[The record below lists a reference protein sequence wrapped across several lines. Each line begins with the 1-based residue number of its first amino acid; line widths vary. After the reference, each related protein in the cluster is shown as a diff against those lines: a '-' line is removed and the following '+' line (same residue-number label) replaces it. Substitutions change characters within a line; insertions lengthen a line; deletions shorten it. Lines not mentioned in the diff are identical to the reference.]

1 MAASRPF
8 PKSAPSSPTYRL
20 KRTHNQAMGPRE
32 ADERQQLST
41 RPRSLAGP
49 FQLVGV
55 SHLADTSNGA
65 ERSREA
71 EAEARL
77 RTHVPRSRG
86 LHQLPNL
93 YMYSH
98 ASQPSLLRVDSDY
111 ELYSTS
117 PRRQPRISLENT
129 LGSLPMNGQT
139 SHLPSDGGLAHTGSW
154 CHSAP
159 TESRERQ
166 LDIYDSERDVLSE
179 DWRPRTPIDTRLSTP
194 DLPPLSTDFEFCP
207 CHRPGEHEQDR
218 INEDFYFATRSKMDM
233 QSMPMHP
240 SLTSIAALLTNPA
253 IDALAHIAQSRS
265 TNGQEDLCMRR

>member
-1 MAASRPF
+1 MASHRHF
-8 PKSAPSSPTYRL
+8 PKSAPSSPTYKL
-20 KRTHNQAMGPRE
+20 KRTHNQALGPRE
-32 ADERQQLST
+32 ADERQQLSA
-41 RPRSLAGP
+41 RPRSLAEP
-49 FQLVGV
+49 FYLVGV

-71 EAEARL
+71 EACP

-86 LHQLPNL
+86 LHQLSNL
-93 YMYSH
+93 DMYSH

-117 PRRQPRISLENT
+117 PRRHPRVSLENT
-129 LGSLPMNGQT
+129 LGSLPMNGQP
-139 SHLPSDGGLAHTGSW
+139 SHLPSDEGLAHTGSW

-166 LDIYDSERDVLSE
+166 LDIYGSERDVLSE
-179 DWRPRTPIDTRLSTP
+179 DWRPRTPTDTRLSTP

-207 CHRPGEHEQDR
+207 CHLPGEHEQDR

-233 QSMPMHP
+233 QKQVNEWSRRPLDA
-240 SLTSIAALLTNPA
+240 SLSEERGAMVRFVHNRVKRIGV
-253 IDALAHIAQSRS
+253 HSRR
-265 TNGQEDLCMRR
+265 L

>member
-1 MAASRPF
+1 MASHRHF
-8 PKSAPSSPTYRL
+8 PKSAPSSPTYKL
-20 KRTHNQAMGPRE
+20 KRTHNQALGPRE
-32 ADERQQLST
+32 ADERQQLSA
-41 RPRSLAGP
+41 RPRSLAEP
-49 FQLVGV
+49 FYLVGV

-71 EAEARL
+71 EACP

-86 LHQLPNL
+86 LHQLSNL
-93 YMYSH
+93 DMYSH

-117 PRRQPRISLENT
+117 PRRHPRVSLENT
-129 LGSLPMNGQT
+129 LGSLPMNGQP
-139 SHLPSDGGLAHTGSW
+139 SHLPSDEGLAHTGSW

-166 LDIYDSERDVLSE
+166 LDIYGSERDVLSE
-179 DWRPRTPIDTRLSTP
+179 DWRPRTPTDTRLSTP

-207 CHRPGEHEQDR
+207 CHLPGEHEQDR

-233 QSMPMHP
+233 Q
-240 SLTSIAALLTNPA
+240 T

-265 TNGQEDLCMRR
+265 TNGQEDRWMRR